1 MLGSAMATV
10 AVPFA
15 VLHSGGSASDVGYV
29 TAAGLLPTVMF
40 LLVGGVI
47 ADRLP
52 RQFVMMAAN
61 VAQGLAQAG
70 FGLLVLSGD
79 ARLWQMVV
87 LTAAR
92 GCAFGFYM
100 PAAQGLLPQ
109 TVASDQ
115 LASANGIRR
124 LSLNGA
130 QIAGAL
136 VGGVVVGTAGPGWG
150 LIADAASYG
159 AAAVLRGG
167 MRFGKLPPVKRT
179 GVLPEL
185 RDGWR
190 TVSSRTW
197 LWSLVCQAGVVN
209 AVFVGGFNVLGP
221 VIAQRH
227 LGGARSWGVIL
238 AAQSV
243 GAIIGAGSTL
253 RVRPVRLLL
262 AASFALPLLALPLF
276 ALAVP
281 LDLPLIAAASLT
293 AGVGNEIFEVNWST
307 ALQEQ
312 IPADLL
318 SRVSAYDALGS
329 YALGPV
335 GTVIAGPLALAVGA
349 AAVLS
354 FGGGIVIATAVV
366 VLSLRDVR
374 NLSRGAVRTE
384 IAEVPGA
391 AVLVSDGTRDS

>member
-1 MLGSAMATV
+1 
-10 AVPFA
+10 
-15 VLHSGGSASDVGYV
+15 
-29 TAAGLLPTVMF
+29 
-40 LLVGGVI
+40 
-47 ADRLP
+47 
-52 RQFVMMAAN
+52 
-61 VAQGLAQAG
+61 
-70 FGLLVLSGD
+70 
-79 ARLWQMVV
+79 
-87 LTAAR
+87 
-92 GCAFGFYM
+92 
-100 PAAQGLLPQ
+100 
-109 TVASDQ
+109 
-115 LASANGIRR
+115 
-124 LSLNGA
+124 
-130 QIAGAL
+130 
-136 VGGVVVGTAGPGWG
+136 
-150 LIADAASYG
+150 
-159 AAAVLRGG
+159 
-167 MRFGKLPPVKRT
+167 
-179 GVLPEL
+179 
-185 RDGWR
+185 
-190 TVSSRTW
+190 
-197 LWSLVCQAGVVN
+197 VN

-312 IPADLL
+312 IPSDLL